1 MSTTE
6 DWPPFVWRT
15 FNFLFWSR
23 NLFLSVFFFFD
34 FDRICGRATNCSG
47 IRFDWLHR
55 RKRNYSRA
63 KRNFTRVPVWRGWK
77 KVCTSW
83 SKLLLGNGNG
93 LFLAISHFNN
103 TNLRLRFILKLS
115 CVTRKGTLMT
125 IFFKL
130 RFHDTWLVSLLKHSA
145 KKLEL
150 YLFFFFAEFC
160 HFLFHANHTLHI
172 DMPNFDWPSHKTMQ
186 MSLVS
191 LFSWC
196 SSINVFRSFLSR
208 EIQDQK

>member
-1 MSTTE
+1 MIVNLE
-6 DWPPFVWRT
+6 NVGNFPFPDACPGHEKVINTCRQSPHFNCGPFPQCLPLRIEHRLFGELLISFFDHET
-15 FNFLFWSR
+15 FA
-23 NLFLSVFFFFD
+23 VFFFIFY
-34 FDRICGRATNCSG
+34 FDRICGRATNCSE

-83 SKLLLGNGNG
+83 SKLLLGNANG

-125 IFFKL
+125 IFSNWDFD
-130 RFHDTWLVSLLKHSA
+130 DTWLVSL
-145 KKLEL
+145 
-150 YLFFFFAEFC
+150 
-160 HFLFHANHTLHI
+160 
-172 DMPNFDWPSHKTMQ
+172 
-186 MSLVS
+186 
-191 LFSWC
+191 
-196 SSINVFRSFLSR
+196 
-208 EIQDQK
+208 